1 MPFKTPRVAW
11 LLAALFVAGCAAP
24 PRSVPPSAPPSA
36 PADVPP
42 AARPPAVP
50 TLVEEQRR
58 LAKLLDGT
66 PVVVEMT
73 ADGRLRVE
81 VPLEHSFDS
90 GRAVVK
96 PALAKVLDLMSR
108 GLKPQSTEVRVAA
121 PSDPNGSS
129 MLATDRA
136 ASTRD
141 YLVARGVVPLRFVS
155 VGRGEKAGVEIVVS
169 ERFTPAR

>member
-11 LLAALFVAGCAAP
+11 LLAALLVAGCAAP
-24 PRSVPPSAPPSA
+24 PRSTPPSA
-36 PADVPP
+36 PADLPP
-42 AARPPAVP
+42 AARPPAAP

-58 LAKLLDGT
+58 LTRLLDGT

-90 GRAVVK
+90 GRAAVK

-108 GLKPQSTEVRVAA
+108 GLKPQNTEVRVAA
-121 PSDPNGSS
+121 PADPNGSS

-141 YLVARGVVPLRFVS
+141 YLVARGVAPLRFVS
-155 VGRGEKAGVEIVVS
+155 VGRGEKASVEIVVS